1 MPVYERFSIF
11 YKVIWDCF
19 VFPLLRSVIGSE
31 NLRHYLNPWIGSKT
45 KKNPFSDQERSFL
58 SKDLISVS
66 ISGKTDEF
74 FS

>member
-45 KKNPFSDQERSFL
+45 KKKLRFL
-58 SKDLISVS
+58 TKRDPSS
-66 ISGKTDEF
+66 IRT
-74 FS
+74 